1 MNVSFLR
8 RWFHSLPNGVLLAA
22 VFLLMFVVAVQ
33 SLSNARLRDRVARL
47 QVSQDAL
54 LRERAYLKDHADA
67 WEAEAVGYRVK
78 YGEPEGSSDPP
89 VHDESEREIIYPP
102 SGE

>member
-1 MNVSFLR
+1 MNVSFVR
-8 RWFHSLPNGVLLAA
+8 RWFQSAPKGVLLAA
-22 VFLLMFVVAVQ
+22 VFLLMFVVAIQ
-33 SLSNARLRDRVARL
+33 SLNNARLRALVTRFQA
-47 QVSQDAL
+47 SQEAL

-89 VHDESEREIIYPP
+89 LPNEADREIIFPP